1 MQIKLAFI
9 VQIRLFSLLLL
20 PIIKRNKTTV
30 LKNKQLMSHLSL
42 EKTANI
48 FSTYGGSATNT
59 GSIEGQIALLTE
71 RINHISNHLKTNKKD
86 FSSQRGLMMM
96 VGQRKRLLSYL
107 SKHDLTGY
115 NEFFPTVIL
124 TLGFILYT
132 YHLYTAEKPDFL
144 ALNKI
149 LYVSITTKI
158 GYV

>member
-1 MQIKLAFI
+1 
-9 VQIRLFSLLLL
+9 
-20 PIIKRNKTTV
+20 
-30 LKNKQLMSHLSL
+30 MSHLSL

-115 NEFFPTVIL
+115 RALIEK
-124 TLGFILYT
+124 LGLR
-132 YHLYTAEKPDFL
+132 K
-144 ALNKI
+144 
-149 LYVSITTKI
+149 
-158 GYV
+158 